1 MAADD
6 AGHSLVDLGGGAG
19 AVHVGQKH
27 HLLPHVTP
35 APHAEQLEEGTG
47 GSGKERGGKVEDTE
61 TKKQVSSSPLQS
73 LIPEHNLSGVASR
86 KPGDGTTRAM
96 LPVCGRGTGVI

>member
-6 AGHSLVDLGGGAG
+6 AGHGLVDLGGGAG

-35 APHAEQLEEGTG
+35 APHAEQLGEGAG
-47 GSGKERGGKVEDTE
+47 GRGKERGGKVEDTE
-61 TKKQVSSSPLQS
+61 DK
-73 LIPEHNLSGVASR
+73 E
-86 KPGDGTTRAM
+86 
-96 LPVCGRGTGVI
+96 TG